1 MIHFGLNIGA
11 RHISISTCGIADKI
25 RELAKLK
32 FSCTLSVSLHYTD
45 DETRSKIMPV
55 NRKYNIEELLSACK
69 YYEEE
74 TGKRI
79 SFEYA
84 LIKGLN
90 DSIEDAER
98 LVGLIRNIKSHV
110 NLIPINEIEERTFKK
125 TSNENVIKFRD
136 YLNDH
141 GIVATVRRKL
151 RRRYRCS
158 MSDNLERKILIKYN
172 KYIII

>member
-1 MIHFGLNIGA
+1 
-11 RHISISTCGIADKI
+11 
-25 RELAKLK
+25 
-32 FSCTLSVSLHYTD
+32 
-45 DETRSKIMPV
+45 MPV
-55 NRKYNIEELLSACK
+55 NRKYNTRELLSACK

-90 DSIEDAER
+90 DSKNDAER
-98 LVGLIRNIKSHV
+98 LVELIRDIKSHV
-110 NLIPINEIEERTFKK
+110 NLIPINEIEERTFRK

-141 GIVATVRRKL
+141 GIVATIRRKL

-158 MSDNLERKILIKYN
+158 MSDNLEKRILIKYN

>member
-25 RELAKLK
+25 RKLAKLK

-45 DETRSKIMPV
+45 
-55 NRKYNIEELLSACK
+55 ELLSACK
-69 YYEEE
+69 YYEEQ

-90 DSIEDAER
+90 DSIKDAER
-98 LVGLIRNIKSHV
+98 LVGLIKNIKSHV

-158 MSDNLERKILIKYN
+158 MSDNLERKILIKYD

>member
-1 MIHFGLNIGA
+1 
-11 RHISISTCGIADKI
+11 
-25 RELAKLK
+25 
-32 FSCTLSVSLHYTD
+32 
-45 DETRSKIMPV
+45 MPV
-55 NRKYNIEELLSACK
+55 NRKYNIRELLSACK
-69 YYEEE
+69 YYEQE

-90 DSIEDAER
+90 DSKNDAER
-98 LVGLIRNIKSHV
+98 LVELIKNIKSHV
-110 NLIPINEIEERTFKK
+110 NLIPINEIEERTFRK

-141 GIVATVRRKL
+141 GIVATIRRKL

-158 MSDNLERKILIKYN
+158 MSDNLEKRILIKYN

>member
-11 RHISISTCGIADKI
+11 RHISISTCGIADNI
-25 RELAKLK
+25 RKLAKLK

-55 NRKYNIEELLSACK
+55 NRKYNIKELLSACK
-69 YYEEE
+69 YYEEQ

-98 LVGLIRNIKSHV
+98 LVGLIKNIKSHV

-151 RRRYRCS
+151 RRRHRCS

>member
-1 MIHFGLNIGA
+1 
-11 RHISISTCGIADKI
+11 
-25 RELAKLK
+25 
-32 FSCTLSVSLHYTD
+32 
-45 DETRSKIMPV
+45 MPV

-98 LVGLIRNIKSHV
+98 LVGLIKNIKSHV

-125 TSNENVIKFRD
+125 
-136 YLNDH
+136 
-141 GIVATVRRKL
+141 
-151 RRRYRCS
+151 
-158 MSDNLERKILIKYN
+158 N
-172 KYIII
+172 K

>member
-1 MIHFGLNIGA
+1 
-11 RHISISTCGIADKI
+11 
-25 RELAKLK
+25 
-32 FSCTLSVSLHYTD
+32 
-45 DETRSKIMPV
+45 MPV
-55 NRKYNIEELLSACK
+55 NRKYNIRELLSACK

-90 DSIEDAER
+90 DSKNDAER
-98 LVGLIRNIKSHV
+98 LVELIRDIKSHV
-110 NLIPINEIEERTFKK
+110 NLIPINEIEERTFRK

-141 GIVATVRRKL
+141 GIVATIRTKL

-158 MSDNLERKILIKYN
+158 MSDNLEKRILIKYN

>member
-1 MIHFGLNIGA
+1 
-11 RHISISTCGIADKI
+11 
-25 RELAKLK
+25 
-32 FSCTLSVSLHYTD
+32 
-45 DETRSKIMPV
+45 MPV
-55 NRKYNIEELLSACK
+55 NRKYNIQELLSACK

-90 DSIEDAER
+90 DSKNDAER
-98 LVGLIRNIKSHV
+98 LIELIKNIKSHV
-110 NLIPINEIEERTFKK
+110 NLIPINEIEERTFRK

-141 GIVATVRRKL
+141 GIVATIRRKL

-158 MSDNLERKILIKYN
+158 MSDNLEKRILIKYN

>member
-1 MIHFGLNIGA
+1 
-11 RHISISTCGIADKI
+11 
-25 RELAKLK
+25 
-32 FSCTLSVSLHYTD
+32 
-45 DETRSKIMPV
+45 MPV
-55 NRKYNIEELLSACK
+55 NRKYNIQELLSACK

-90 DSIEDAER
+90 DSKNDAER
-98 LVGLIRNIKSHV
+98 LVELIKNIKSHV
-110 NLIPINEIEERTFKK
+110 NLIPINEIEERTFRK

-141 GIVATVRRKL
+141 GIVATIRRKL
-151 RRRYRCS
+151 RRRY
-158 MSDNLERKILIKYN
+158 
-172 KYIII
+172 

>member
-1 MIHFGLNIGA
+1 
-11 RHISISTCGIADKI
+11 
-25 RELAKLK
+25 
-32 FSCTLSVSLHYTD
+32 
-45 DETRSKIMPV
+45 MPV
-55 NRKYNIEELLSACK
+55 NRKYNIRELLSACK
-69 YYEEE
+69 YYEQE

-90 DSIEDAER
+90 DSKNDAER
-98 LVGLIRNIKSHV
+98 LVELIKNIKSHV
-110 NLIPINEIEERTFKK
+110 NLIPINEIEERTFRK

-158 MSDNLERKILIKYN
+158 MSDNLEKRILIKYD

>member
-1 MIHFGLNIGA
+1 
-11 RHISISTCGIADKI
+11 
-25 RELAKLK
+25 
-32 FSCTLSVSLHYTD
+32 
-45 DETRSKIMPV
+45 MPV
-55 NRKYNIEELLSACK
+55 NRKYNIRELLSACK

-90 DSIEDAER
+90 DSKKDAER
-98 LVGLIRNIKSHV
+98 LVELIKNIKSHV

-141 GIVATVRRKL
+141 GIVTTVRRKL

-158 MSDNLERKILIKYN
+158 MSDNLERKILIKYD

>member
-1 MIHFGLNIGA
+1 
-11 RHISISTCGIADKI
+11 
-25 RELAKLK
+25 
-32 FSCTLSVSLHYTD
+32 
-45 DETRSKIMPV
+45 MPV
-55 NRKYNIEELLSACK
+55 NRKYNIRELLSACK

-90 DSIEDAER
+90 DSKNDAER
-98 LVGLIRNIKSHV
+98 LVELIKNIKSHV
-110 NLIPINEIEERTFKK
+110 NLIPINEIEERTFRK
-125 TSNENVIKFRD
+125 TSNENAIKFRD

-141 GIVATVRRKL
+141 GIVATIRRKL

-158 MSDNLERKILIKYN
+158 MSDNLEKRILIKYN

>member
-1 MIHFGLNIGA
+1 
-11 RHISISTCGIADKI
+11 
-25 RELAKLK
+25 
-32 FSCTLSVSLHYTD
+32 
-45 DETRSKIMPV
+45 MPV
-55 NRKYNIEELLSACK
+55 NRKYNIRELLSACK

-90 DSIEDAER
+90 DSIKDAER
-98 LVGLIRNIKSHV
+98 LVELIRNIKSHV
-110 NLIPINEIEERTFKK
+110 NLIPINEIEERTFRK

-141 GIVATVRRKL
+141 GIVATIRRKL
-151 RRRYRCS
+151 RRRCLPPPGCSICQLYRPFGS
-158 MSDNLERKILIKYN
+158 IWQ
-172 KYIII
+172 

>member
-1 MIHFGLNIGA
+1 
-11 RHISISTCGIADKI
+11 
-25 RELAKLK
+25 
-32 FSCTLSVSLHYTD
+32 
-45 DETRSKIMPV
+45 MPV
-55 NRKYNIEELLSACK
+55 NRKYNIRELLSACK

-90 DSIEDAER
+90 DSKNDAER
-98 LVGLIRNIKSHV
+98 LVELIKNIKSHV
-110 NLIPINEIEERTFKK
+110 NLIPINEIEERTFRK

-141 GIVATVRRKL
+141 GIVATIRRKL

-158 MSDNLERKILIKYN
+158 MSDNLEKRILIKYN
-172 KYIII
+172 TYIII

>member
-1 MIHFGLNIGA
+1 
-11 RHISISTCGIADKI
+11 
-25 RELAKLK
+25 
-32 FSCTLSVSLHYTD
+32 
-45 DETRSKIMPV
+45 MPV
-55 NRKYNIEELLSACK
+55 NRKYNIQELLSACK
-69 YYEEE
+69 YYEQE

-90 DSIEDAER
+90 DSINDAER
-98 LVGLIRNIKSHV
+98 LVELIKNIKSHV
-110 NLIPINEIEERTFKK
+110 NLIPINEIEERTFRK

-141 GIVATVRRKL
+141 GIVATIRRKL

-158 MSDNLERKILIKYN
+158 MSDNLEKRILIKYN
-172 KYIII
+172 KYIMNM

>member
-1 MIHFGLNIGA
+1 
-11 RHISISTCGIADKI
+11 
-25 RELAKLK
+25 
-32 FSCTLSVSLHYTD
+32 
-45 DETRSKIMPV
+45 MPV
-55 NRKYNIEELLSACK
+55 NRKYNIRELLSACK

-90 DSIEDAER
+90 DSKNDAER
-98 LVGLIRNIKSHV
+98 LVELIRDIKSHV
-110 NLIPINEIEERTFKK
+110 NLIPINEIEERTFRK
-125 TSNENVIKFRD
+125 TSNENVIEFRD

-141 GIVATVRRKL
+141 GIVATIRRKL

-158 MSDNLERKILIKYN
+158 MSDNLEKRILIKYN

>member
-1 MIHFGLNIGA
+1 
-11 RHISISTCGIADKI
+11 
-25 RELAKLK
+25 
-32 FSCTLSVSLHYTD
+32 
-45 DETRSKIMPV
+45 MPV
-55 NRKYNIEELLSACK
+55 NRKYNIRELLSACK

-90 DSIEDAER
+90 DSKNDTER
-98 LVGLIRNIKSHV
+98 LVELIRDIKSHV
-110 NLIPINEIEERTFKK
+110 NLIPINEIEERTFRK

-141 GIVATVRRKL
+141 GIVATIRRKL

-158 MSDNLERKILIKYN
+158 MSDNLEKRILIKYN

>member
-69 YYEEE
+69 YYEEQ

-90 DSIEDAER
+90 DSIKDAER
-98 LVGLIRNIKSHV
+98 LVGLIKNIKSHV
-110 NLIPINEIEERTFKK
+110 NLIPIN
-125 TSNENVIKFRD
+125 
-136 YLNDH
+136 
-141 GIVATVRRKL
+141 
-151 RRRYRCS
+151 
-158 MSDNLERKILIKYN
+158 
-172 KYIII
+172 

>member
-1 MIHFGLNIGA
+1 
-11 RHISISTCGIADKI
+11 
-25 RELAKLK
+25 
-32 FSCTLSVSLHYTD
+32 
-45 DETRSKIMPV
+45 MPV
-55 NRKYNIEELLSACK
+55 NRKYNIRELLFACK

-90 DSIEDAER
+90 DSKNDAER
-98 LVGLIRNIKSHV
+98 LVELIKNIKSHV
-110 NLIPINEIEERTFKK
+110 NLIPINEIEERTFRK

-141 GIVATVRRKL
+141 GIVATIRRKL

-158 MSDNLERKILIKYN
+158 MSDNLEKRILIKYN

>member
-1 MIHFGLNIGA
+1 
-11 RHISISTCGIADKI
+11 
-25 RELAKLK
+25 
-32 FSCTLSVSLHYTD
+32 
-45 DETRSKIMPV
+45 MPV
-55 NRKYNIEELLSACK
+55 NRKYNIRELLSACK

-79 SFEYA
+79 SFEYS

-90 DSIEDAER
+90 DSKNDAER
-98 LVGLIRNIKSHV
+98 LVELIRDIKSHV
-110 NLIPINEIEERTFKK
+110 NLIPINEIEERTFRK

-141 GIVATVRRKL
+141 GIVATIRRKL

-158 MSDNLERKILIKYN
+158 MSDNLEKRILIKYN

>member
-1 MIHFGLNIGA
+1 
-11 RHISISTCGIADKI
+11 
-25 RELAKLK
+25 
-32 FSCTLSVSLHYTD
+32 
-45 DETRSKIMPV
+45 MPV
-55 NRKYNIEELLSACK
+55 NRKYNIRELLSACK

-90 DSIEDAER
+90 DSKNDAER
-98 LVGLIRNIKSHV
+98 LVELIKDIKSHV
-110 NLIPINEIEERTFKK
+110 NLIPINEIEERTFRK

-141 GIVATVRRKL
+141 GIVATIRRKL

-158 MSDNLERKILIKYN
+158 MSDNLEKRILIKYN

>member
-1 MIHFGLNIGA
+1 
-11 RHISISTCGIADKI
+11 
-25 RELAKLK
+25 
-32 FSCTLSVSLHYTD
+32 
-45 DETRSKIMPV
+45 MPV
-55 NRKYNIEELLSACK
+55 NRKYNIRELLSACK

-90 DSIEDAER
+90 DSIKDAER
-98 LVGLIRNIKSHV
+98 LVELIRNIKSHV
-110 NLIPINEIEERTFKK
+110 TLIPINEIEERTFRK

-141 GIVATVRRKL
+141 GIVATIRRKL

-158 MSDNLERKILIKYN
+158 LPDNLEKRILIKYN